1 MNDENEIE
9 VLKKEV
15 SNLENESESC
25 KKENKLK
32 KQKIFQ
38 EKINIIK
45 DMIFKTVVDNN
56 IKWGRSDTLDIP
68 IKHITIKFYWNGIS
82 IDKNNKPIETFE
94 IIIKNFKSIDLDC
107 SYRATVSK
115 GQNNPNKIEIKNKK
129 SELESK
135 IAYLK
140 SEIENCKNFNAS
152 LCLEN
157 LKLKKCSINQKDNEE
172 FDDGEFVNHLKE
184 ILFGTDIL

>member
-9 VLKKEV
+9 VLKEEV

-45 DMIFKTVVDNN
+45 DMICKTVVDNN

-82 IDKNNKPIETFE
+82 IERNCKLIEKFE
-94 IIIKNFKSIDLDC
+94 IILLNFKSIDADC
-107 SYRATVSK
+107 SYRGIVQE
-115 GQNNPNKIEIKNKK
+115 GQDDKEKIEKENQ
-129 SELESK
+129 LSK
-135 IAYLK
+135 LK
-140 SEIENCKNFNAS
+140 SEILYYKSKIKNCRNFNES

-157 LKLKKCSINQKDNEE
+157 LMFRKYIVNKKTDDK
-172 FDDGEFVNHLKE
+172 FDDVELINHIKE
-184 ILFGTDIL
+184 ILFGKYDI